1 MKHRDEP
8 ILVHRVNSNF
18 PSFRNMTL
26 PTTEDRDPQSIGLSN
41 KTDAEV
47 LSLLLERQ
55 IEALQAAASA
65 IPQITQAAAAL
76 QRAAAAQH
84 KIGYAGAGSAGLTAL
99 ADCLE
104 LPGTFGFP
112 PDRMRIL
119 YAGGTK
125 NLLHLE
131 GTDEDDQHAGSRDFS
146 EAELGKGDILIGVSA
161 SGSTAYTLGTIR
173 AAKQAGTET
182 IGIANNPDTPILNE
196 ADHPILLKTP
206 PEIIAGSTRLGAASA
221 QKAVLNMISTLVAL
235 RLGHAVRGHM
245 VNLVA
250 DNEKLRQRAQRI
262 LQDLTECTPE
272 QASEALDTANG
283 RVKVAVLMLREG
295 LDVGAA
301 EEALVLNDGNLR
313 PFL

>member
-1 MKHRDEP
+1 MK
-8 ILVHRVNSNF
+8 
-18 PSFRNMTL
+18 L
-26 PTTEDRDPQSIGLSN
+26 PTTEDRDPQSIGLSQ

-55 IEALQAAASA
+55 VEALKAAADA

-76 QRAAAAQH
+76 QRAAAAQN

-119 YAGGTK
+119 YAGGAK

-131 GTDEDDQHAGSRDFS
+131 GTHEDDQQAGSNDFE
-146 EAELGKGDILIGVSA
+146 EAGLGKDDILIGVSA
-161 SGSTAYTLGTIR
+161 SGSTAYTLGVIKAAR
-173 AAKQAGTET
+173 AAGTHT
-182 IGIANNPDTPILNE
+182 IGIANNPYTPILNE

-221 QKAVLNMISTLVAL
+221 QKVALNMISTLVAL

-250 DNEKLRQRAQRI
+250 DNDKLRQRAQRI
-262 LQDLTECTPE
+262 LQDLTDCSPV
-272 QASEALDTANG
+272 QAADALEKANG
-283 RVKVAVLMLREG
+283 RVKVAVLMLSEG
-295 LDVGAA
+295 LDVSGA
-301 EEALVLNDGNLR
+301 ENALVLNNGNLR